1 MADELEYKS
10 YPKYPKPCEIL
21 IPISLRVPIIV
32 QPEVYGKPPVCHQR
46 NGHYPLQDEMS
57 VTDDLTAEE
66 EAVS

>member
-32 QPEVYGKPPVCHQR
+32 QPEVYAKPPVCHNR
-46 NGHYPLQDEMS
+46 NGHYSLQEEMS
-57 VTDDLTAEE
+57 VTDESTAEE